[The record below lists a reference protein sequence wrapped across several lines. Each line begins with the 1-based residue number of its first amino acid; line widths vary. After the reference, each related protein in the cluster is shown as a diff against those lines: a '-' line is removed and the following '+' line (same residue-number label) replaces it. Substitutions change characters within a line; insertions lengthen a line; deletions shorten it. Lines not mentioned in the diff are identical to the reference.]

1 MTQPYS
7 TSGPRPGA
15 LRAFRDS
22 FSGLGLLIGALLLA
36 ASLTP
41 SLIPRAPALQGVLAG
56 TCMAIGYL
64 AGVVLEW
71 LWRFLGLPLPRA
83 QTVRIA
89 NWIAA
94 AAAAAVV
101 VSYLWRAAGWQNS
114 IRVLM
119 DMPPVT
125 SSEPLLVGAVTGVV
139 FLVLLLLGRGFV
151 KVVDIAEH
159 RAARIM
165 PVRAARAIG
174 LAIAVVLFT
183 LLIDGV
189 LIRSFLDFSDRSFA
203 ALDALIEPDT
213 APPPDGPG
221 SPQSLLSWEGL
232 GRAGRNFVAGGP
244 TRAEIAAFTGRP
256 ALAPIRVYAG
266 LNTAETVEDRA
277 QLALRELIRTGA
289 FDRSVLVVV
298 TPTGTGWMDPEATDT
313 LEYLHGGDTA
323 LVAQQYSYLTS
334 WISLLVEP
342 GYAQETGRALFRA
355 IYGYWTT
362 LPKDARPRL
371 YLHGLSLGAYGS
383 EQSFR
388 LHEVL
393 ADPFQGAVWSGPPF
407 STPGWRS
414 ATLERNPDSPE
425 WLPRYG
431 DGSAIRFSLQTG
443 GLDIP
448 GATWGPMRIAYL
460 QHASDPVTFFSPDIL
475 WRKPDWMKAPVG
487 PDVSPELRWYPV
499 VTFLQIGLDMAIG
512 LWVPMGYGHLFG
524 PVQYID
530 GWREV
535 TQPEGW
541 TDADIARLKAYFV
554 ARQDAAGTDG

>member
-94 AAAAAVV
+94 VAAAAVV
-101 VSYLWRAAGWQNS
+101 VSHLWRAAGWQNS